1 MIIQLKIILFVVSLL
16 MPIFL
21 IYELNNTSYG
31 DEANVLII
39 IKGSHHKSQ
48 FVWSGVDLVSSLNKS
63 KSKILVRC
71 RLGSSMAGAANAYV
85 QQRVLQVENWFF
97 NKILIVFFFNKILN
111 LFFNKILNFFKTKSS
126 STPWP
131 LCSQKS
137 WNILK
142 NKILNK
148 EIFVKQNIE

>member
-85 QQRVLQVENWFF
+85 QQRVLQVED
-97 NKILIVFFFNKILN
+97 
-111 LFFNKILNFFKTKSS
+111 
-126 STPWP
+126 
-131 LCSQKS
+131 
-137 WNILK
+137 
-142 NKILNK
+142 
-148 EIFVKQNIE
+148 